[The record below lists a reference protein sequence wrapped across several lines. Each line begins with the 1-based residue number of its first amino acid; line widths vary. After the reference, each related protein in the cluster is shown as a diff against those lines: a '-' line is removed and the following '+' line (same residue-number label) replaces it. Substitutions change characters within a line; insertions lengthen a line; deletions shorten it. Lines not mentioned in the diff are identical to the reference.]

1 MGHRWRNVLIGIV
14 ILAAIAGAIWK
25 ATDPGEDTEKAATDH
40 SEQGKAGVAKEEK
53 SGETR
58 KTGATREMRS
68 EEGFQAPDF
77 TLNTLEG
84 KKVTLS
90 KNGGKPSLVN
100 LWASWCPPCK
110 VEMPHLQKAY
120 EKYGD
125 QVNFHMVNL
134 TSLDNKDKMI
144 DYIKDGKYTF
154 PVLMDETGKV
164 GEKYMAFSIPQTYI
178 VDEKGQVI
186 QKIMGAMTEEQLEE
200 IMRELTS

>member
-58 KTGATREMRS
+58 KTGATREVRS

-90 KNGGKPSLVN
+90 KNGGSPLWSTCGRLGVRRARWRCPTCRKPMKS
-100 LWASWCPPCK
+100 
-110 VEMPHLQKAY
+110 
-120 EKYGD
+120 
-125 QVNFHMVNL
+125 
-134 TSLDNKDKMI
+134 
-144 DYIKDGKYTF
+144 
-154 PVLMDETGKV
+154 
-164 GEKYMAFSIPQTYI
+164 MAI
-178 VDEKGQVI
+178 
-186 QKIMGAMTEEQLEE
+186 
-200 IMRELTS
+200 R